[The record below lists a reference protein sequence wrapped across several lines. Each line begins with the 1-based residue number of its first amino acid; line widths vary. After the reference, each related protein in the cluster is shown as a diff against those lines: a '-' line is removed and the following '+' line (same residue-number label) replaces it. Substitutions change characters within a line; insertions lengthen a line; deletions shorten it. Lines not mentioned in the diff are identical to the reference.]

1 MLRLPPRPLRMLVAA
16 ETPQSGCG
24 SLSPAGLRGPPP
36 RPEHHLC
43 GAAGGAGGPGT
54 GSPWAPAAPPGTT
67 AGAPLP
73 GLCRGP
79 GQKPHPGAGSRLQPG
94 AGPRLSPLGAKGAA
108 LPAAP
113 GQPALQVSSEA
124 NTQSLSPAAPP
135 LSTHLGLMT
144 VILYHACAS
153 EPHVT

>member
-1 MLRLPPRPLRMLVAA
+1 MLRLLPRPLRMLVAA

-94 AGPRLSPLGAKGAA
+94 AGTILSPLGAKGAA

-135 LSTHLGLMT
+135 LSTHPGLMT